1 MMQTDGQEGGH
12 LNRRCAETKKPTQTE
27 RERKKERE
35 REREREQAS
44 ERGRGGERERQT
56 GTEENLLKRP
66 CALILEQFPYDI
78 CAHHVPAPL
87 LLPQELWPTGTF
99 SAVPRVWQLFYRLD
113 FQTLGMPAA
122 ATVVAENEPSAV
134 VTQFTFPPT
143 LVHSLGT
150 WCFRGLGLS

>member
-1 MMQTDGQEGGH
+1 MTLRRDKETDT
-12 LNRRCAETKKPTQTE
+12 NRESARERARE
-27 RERKKERE
+27 RERASERARGGGEGERE
-35 REREREQAS
+35 RE
-44 ERGRGGERERQT
+44 T
-56 GTEENLLKRP
+56 GIEENLLKRP

-134 VTQFTFPPT
+134 VTQFTFPPA

>member
-1 MMQTDGQEGGH
+1 MAQHDANRWAGRRTPKLTLRRDKETDT
-12 LNRRCAETKKPTQTE
+12 N
-27 RERKKERE
+27 RERAQERA
-35 REREREQAS
+35 REREQAS